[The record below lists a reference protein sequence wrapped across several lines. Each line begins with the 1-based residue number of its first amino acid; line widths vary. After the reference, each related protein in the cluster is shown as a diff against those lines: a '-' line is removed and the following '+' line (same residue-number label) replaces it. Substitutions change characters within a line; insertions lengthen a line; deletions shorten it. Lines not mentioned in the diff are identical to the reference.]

1 MFFVWTFRNSKDNN
15 ANELNEYNSAIR
27 WCWLSRQ
34 CNFLYCVYLDFW
46 RFNGYRRNHPRL
58 RIQELIVSN
67 PLIQIDDEV
76 REMTD
81 EEYAQY
87 EASIADAQPVISAE

>member
-1 MFFVWTFRNSKDNN
+1 MTR
-15 ANELNEYNSAIR
+15 
-27 WCWLSRQ
+27 
-34 CNFLYCVYLDFW
+34 
-46 RFNGYRRNHPRL
+46 
-58 RIQELIVSN
+58 

-87 EASIADAQPVISAE
+87 EALIADTDTDTGAE

>member
-1 MFFVWTFRNSKDNN
+1 MT
-15 ANELNEYNSAIR
+15 
-27 WCWLSRQ
+27 
-34 CNFLYCVYLDFW
+34 
-46 RFNGYRRNHPRL
+46 
-58 RIQELIVSN
+58 N

-87 EASIADAQPVISAE
+87 LVATKDVISLG